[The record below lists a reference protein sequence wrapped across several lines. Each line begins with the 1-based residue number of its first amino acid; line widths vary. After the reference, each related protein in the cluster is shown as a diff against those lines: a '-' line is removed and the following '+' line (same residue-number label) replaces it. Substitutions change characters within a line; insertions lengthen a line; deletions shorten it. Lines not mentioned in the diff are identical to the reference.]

1 MKHEVVIYL
10 FDGFYESFS
19 ADILA
24 RFEENTGETGDQLK
38 LAQGFV
44 RSLSSKIEVP
54 LEFVRLQSPKEYN
67 FYTDQIFCLVEEK
80 ELRSIWKEVRKNHKH
95 ESFFE
100 DTLHEKLKPGD
111 GFVPFYS
118 DDPMD
123 WLAKDFS
130 DFDCCE
136 LGIILLAYCRIVD
149 VSLDD
154 ILEDPTYY
162 GALE

>member
-24 RFEENTGETGDQLK
+24 RFEENTGESGDQLK

-44 RSLSSKIEVP
+44 RSLSSKIKVP
-54 LEFVRLQSPKEYN
+54 LEFVKLTHPKEYN
-67 FYTDQIFCLVEEK
+67 FQTNQIFCNIDQKKLK
-80 ELRSIWKEVRKNHKH
+80 FIYKEVKNNL
-95 ESFFE
+95 ETFDQILTEYLTQS
-100 DTLHEKLKPGD
+100 D
-111 GFVPFYS
+111 GFIPFYS
-118 DDPMD
+118 NEHED
-123 WLAKDFS
+123 WVDKNIS
-130 DFDCCE
+130 EFDCAE
-136 LGIILLAYCRIVD
+136 LGIILLTYCRIVD

-162 GALE
+162 EALE

>member
-24 RFEENTGETGDQLK
+24 RFEENTGESGDQLK

-54 LEFVRLQSPKEYN
+54 LEFARLKSPKEYN
-67 FYTDQIFCLVEEK
+67 TKTDQIFCNVEQK
-80 ELRSIWKEVRKNHKH
+80 ELTSIWKEVKRNLETFDQVLTEHLTQ
-95 ESFFE
+95 SS
-100 DTLHEKLKPGD
+100 
-111 GFVPFYS
+111 GFVPNYS
-118 DDPMD
+118 NEHED
-123 WLAKDFS
+123 WIDKRIS

-136 LGIILLAYCRIVD
+136 LGIILLTYCRIVD

-162 GALE
+162 EALE

>member
-10 FDGFYESFS
+10 FDGFYESLS
-19 ADILA
+19 ADILE
-24 RFEENTGETGDQLK
+24 RFKENTGESGDQLK

-54 LEFVRLQSPKEYN
+54 LEFVRLTHPKEYN
-67 FYTDQIFCLVEEK
+67 FYTDQIFCNIEQK
-80 ELRSIWKEVRKNHKH
+80 ELTSIWKEVKRNL
-95 ESFFE
+95 ETFDQILTEF
-100 DTLHEKLKPGD
+100 LKPSD

-136 LGIILLAYCRIVD
+136 LGIILLAYCGIVD

-162 GALE
+162 EALE

>member
-19 ADILA
+19 ADILE
-24 RFEENTGETGDQLK
+24 RFYENTGETGDQVK
-38 LAQGFV
+38 LAKGFV

-54 LEFVRLQSPKEYN
+54 LDFVRLTHPKEYN
-67 FYTDQIFCLVEEK
+67 FDTDQIFCNIDQK
-80 ELRSIWKEVRKNHKH
+80 ELKFIWKEVKNNLETFSQVLYEQLTPH
-95 ESFFE
+95 S
-100 DTLHEKLKPGD
+100 

-118 DDPMD
+118 NEAED
-123 WLAKDFS
+123 WINKNIS
-130 DFDCCE
+130 EFDCCE
-136 LGIILLAYCRIVD
+136 LGIILLTYCRIVD

-162 GALE
+162 EALE

>member
-19 ADILA
+19 ADILE
-24 RFEENTGETGDQLK
+24 RFEENTGESGDELK

-54 LEFVRLQSPKEYN
+54 LEFVRLTHPKEYN
-67 FYTDQIFCLVEEK
+67 FYTDQIFCSVEQK
-80 ELRSIWKEVRKNHKH
+80 ELTSIWKEVKRNL
-95 ESFFE
+95 ETFDQVLTEYLTQSS
-100 DTLHEKLKPGD
+100 
-111 GFVPFYS
+111 GFVPNYS
-118 DDPMD
+118 NEHED
-123 WLAKDFS
+123 WVDKKIS

-136 LGIILLAYCRIVD
+136 LGIILLTYCRIVD

-162 GALE
+162 EALE